1 MDLIIKMT
9 FSRIGKYLLVP
20 FAIFVS
26 FIPVFDPFSIFSDL
40 RNTSF
45 DIYQNISPRES
56 LSPESVIVLDIDE
69 NSLSDLGQWP
79 WPRSILAQLVDKTY
93 LSASLGFDIVF
104 AEFDRTGSREL
115 KKQYKENPSFLEIL
129 NNIPDNDSL
138 FANSIKN
145 HGTVVLGAIPSNTLA
160 NDFTMKFGL
169 IEQGDDPRKFLQ
181 NFSGIQSNLK
191 ILDESAMGIG
201 SMSIGNNDSIIRR
214 LPLFE
219 NINGSL
225 VPTLALETLRV
236 AIGASTFQ
244 IKSSNASGES
254 AFGEETGIN
263 HVKLGNL
270 IIPTNEDGS
279 LWIHYSEKP
288 IKTIPIREVLSSNY
302 SQDYFE
308 GKILIVGT
316 SAPGLF
322 DLRSTPLE
330 DNVPGVNI
338 IANLTDQILSGQFLK
353 RPDWIFGLEV
363 ITGLLLALLITF
375 FIRYLGPIGGL
386 SVFILGNGISIFGSY
401 YTFINYSYLVDPI
414 SPLVICLICYLVVT
428 FFNFLFTE
436 LERSKVRNAFSQYMS
451 PVMVEKLAK
460 SSESL
465 KLGGERKEMTFLF
478 SDIRGFTS
486 ISEKYKGDPEALTD
500 LINNLL
506 TVLSNE
512 ILDNQGTIDKY
523 MGDCIM
529 AFWNAPSEDP
539 EHRERSIE
547 AAFAMSTALEK
558 LNKDLDRKDE
568 DKLSVGIGINTG
580 ECIVGNMGSDKRF
593 DYTVLGDAVN
603 LASRLEGQSGHYG
616 MQIILGE
623 ESINGLAED
632 KYLIFEL
639 DLIAVKGKEEP
650 VRIYTTFNKDLDLKD
665 ELFSDDHKE
674 FLLNYRSQKWDKA
687 KEHIDKYRFSKPE
700 FTLYYTLFL
709 NRINELSEQ
718 TLPDDWSG
726 VFIAE
731 TK

>member
-1 MDLIIKMT
+1 MNLSK
-9 FSRIGKYLLVP
+9 IGKYLLIP
-20 FAIFVS
+20 FAVFVS
-26 FIPVFDPFSIFSDL
+26 FIPIFDPLNMFSSL
-40 RNTSF
+40 RNTAF
-45 DIYQNISPRES
+45 DLFQNISPRETMS
-56 LSPESVIVLDIDE
+56 SDTVIVLDIDE
-69 NSLSDLGQWP
+69 KSLSEIGQWP
-79 WPRSILAQLVDKTY
+79 WPRSILAELVDKTY

-104 AEFDRTGSREL
+104 AEFDRTGSNEL
-115 KKQYKENPSFLEIL
+115 KKQYKNNSSLLRILEQVP
-129 NNIPDNDSL
+129 NNDDI
-138 FANSIKN
+138 FADAIRN
-145 HGTVVLGAIPSNTLA
+145 HGTVVLGAIPSNSKN
-160 NDFTMKFGL
+160 NDFQMKFGL

-181 NFSGIQSNLK
+181 KYSGIQTNLK
-191 ILDESAMGIG
+191 NLDNSATGIG

-219 NINGSL
+219 NINGNL
-225 VPTLALETLRV
+225 VPSLSLEILRV

-254 AFGEETGIN
+254 ALGEETGIN

-279 LWIHYSEKP
+279 AWIHYSNKP
-288 IKTIPIREVLSSNY
+288 VKTIPIWEVLSPKY
-302 SQDYFE
+302 SQDDFE

-330 DNVPGVNI
+330 NNVPGVNI

-353 RPDWIFGLEV
+353 RPDWIFGMEV
-363 ITGLLLALLITF
+363 ITGLFLALLITF
-375 FIRYLGPIGGL
+375 FIQFLGPIGGL
-386 SVFILGNGISIFGSY
+386 FVFVLGNGISSFGSFY
-401 YTFINYSYLVDPI
+401 IFNSYSYLVDPI

-451 PVMVEKLAK
+451 PVMVEKLAQ

-512 ILDNQGTIDKY
+512 ILNNQGTIDKY

-529 AFWNAPSEDP
+529 AFWNAPLDIE
-539 EHRERSIE
+539 EQERKATE
-547 AAFAMSTALEK
+547 AALEMRVALGE
-558 LNKDLDRKDE
+558 LNEIFKQE
-568 DKLSVGIGINTG
+568 GIPEVRTG
-580 ECIVGNMGSDKRF
+580 SGLNSGLCVVGNMGSNNRF
-593 DYTVLGDAVN
+593 DYSVLGDAVN
-603 LASRLEGQSGHYG
+603 LAARLESACKEY
-616 MQIILGE
+616 
-623 ESINGLAED
+623 D
-632 KYLIFEL
+632 T
-639 DLIAVKGKEEP
+639 DLIISEYTMVDGYDYKFLDEVTVKGKSEP
-650 VRIYTTFNKDLDLKD
+650 VKIYT
-665 ELFSDDHKE
+665 
-674 FLLNYRSQKWDKA
+674 
-687 KEHIDKYRFSKPE
+687 I
-700 FTLYYTLFL
+700 
-709 NRINELSEQ
+709 
-718 TLPDDWSG
+718 
-726 VFIAE
+726 

>member
-1 MDLIIKMT
+1 MNI
-9 FSRIGKYLLVP
+9 SRIGKYLLIP
-20 FAIFVS
+20 FSLFVS
-26 FIPVFDPFSIFSDL
+26 FIPVFDPLNTFSSL
-40 RNTSF
+40 RNTAF
-45 DIYQNISPRES
+45 DLFQIISPRES
-56 LSPESVIVLDIDE
+56 ISSDNVIVLDIDE
-69 NSLSDLGQWP
+69 NSLKEIGQWP
-79 WPRSILAQLVDKTY
+79 WPRTVLGKLVDKTY

-104 AEFDRTGSREL
+104 AEFDRTGSKEL
-115 KKQYKENPSFLEIL
+115 RKQYKDNLSLSNIL
-129 NNIPDNDSL
+129 NEVPDNDDI
-138 FANSIKN
+138 FANSIRN
-145 HGTVVLGAIPSNTLA
+145 HGTVVLGAIPSNSLKNSFKT
-160 NDFTMKFGL
+160 KFGL

-181 NFSGIQSNLK
+181 KYSGIQTNLDN
-191 ILDESAMGIG
+191 LDKSAQGIG

-225 VPTLALETLRV
+225 VPSLGLEILRV
-236 AIGASTFQ
+236 AIGASTYQ
-244 IKSSNASGES
+244 IKSSNASGET

-279 LWIHYSEKP
+279 AWVYYSKKS
-288 IKTIPIREVLSSNY
+288 IKTIPIWEVLSTNY
-302 SQDYFE
+302 SADFFE

-330 DNVPGVNI
+330 NNVPGVNI
-338 IANLTDQILSGQFLK
+338 IANFTDQILSGQFLK
-353 RPDWIFGLEV
+353 RPDWIFGLEL
-363 ITGLLLALLITF
+363 ITGIILALLITL
-375 FIRYLGPIGGL
+375 FIQSLGPIGGL
-386 SVFILGNGISIFGSY
+386 SVFIFGNFISTIGSY
-401 YTFINYSYLVDPI
+401 YIFNNYSYLVDPI

-460 SSESL
+460 SSDSL

-486 ISEKYKGDPEALTD
+486 ISEKYKDDPEALTD

-512 ILDNQGTIDKY
+512 ILNYQGTIDKY

-539 EHRERSIE
+539 EHREKSID
-547 AAFAMSTALEK
+547 AAFAMSKALEQ
-558 LNKDLDRKDE
+558 LNKELNRYDK

-603 LASRLEGQSGHYG
+603 LASRLEGQSGNYG

-623 ESINGLAED
+623 GSIAGLSRD
-632 KYLIFEL
+632 KYSVCEL
-639 DLIAVKGKEEP
+639 DLIAVKGKSEP
-650 VRIYTTFNKDLDLKD
+650 VTIYTVFNREDSDKSD
-665 ELFSDDHKE
+665 EG
-674 FLLNYRSQKWDKA
+674 FLIEHQNFLENYRSQNWLKA
-687 KEHIDKYRFSKPE
+687 KEHIDKYRFSKTE
-700 FTLYYTLFL
+700 FTLYYSLFL
-709 NRINELSEQ
+709 ERIDELSKQ
-718 TLPDDWSG
+718 TLPNDWSG
-726 VFIAE
+726 VFIAK

>member
-1 MDLIIKMT
+1 MNL
-9 FSRIGKYLLVP
+9 SRIGKYLLIP
-20 FAIFVS
+20 FSLFVS
-26 FIPVFDPFSIFSDL
+26 IIPIFDPLNTFSNL
-40 RNTSF
+40 RNTAF
-45 DIYQNISPRES
+45 DLFQNISPRES
-56 LSPESVIVLDIDE
+56 ISSDNVIVLDIDE
-69 NSLSDLGQWP
+69 KSLQKIGQWP
-79 WPRSILAQLVDKTY
+79 WPRNALGKLVDKTY
-93 LSASLGFDIVF
+93 QSASLGFDIVF
-104 AEFDRTGSREL
+104 AESDRTGSKEL
-115 KKQYKENPSFLEIL
+115 KKQYKDNLSLQNIL
-129 NNIPDNDSL
+129 NEVPDNDDI

-145 HGTVVLGAIPSNTLA
+145 HGTVVLGSIPSNSL
-160 NDFTMKFGL
+160 NKSFVGKFGL
-169 IEQGDDPRKFLQ
+169 IEQGDNPRKFLQ
-181 NFSGIQSNLK
+181 KYSGIQTNLEK
-191 ILDESAMGIG
+191 LDTSAQGIG

-225 VPTLALETLRV
+225 VPSLGLEILRV
-236 AIGASTFQ
+236 AIGASTYQ
-244 IKSSNASGES
+244 IKSSNASGET

-279 LWIHYSEKP
+279 VWIHYSKIP
-288 IKTIPIREVLSSNY
+288 IKTIPIWEVLSSNY
-302 SQDYFE
+302 SADFFE

-330 DNVPGVNI
+330 NNVPGVNI

-353 RPDWIFGLEV
+353 RPDWIFGLEL
-363 ITGLLLALLITF
+363 ITGIILALLITF
-375 FIRYLGPIGGL
+375 FIQSLGPIGGL
-386 SVFILGNGISIFGSY
+386 SVFILGNCISIIGSY
-401 YTFINYSYLVDPI
+401 YIFNNYSYLIDPI

-486 ISEKYKGDPEALTD
+486 ISEIYKDDPEALTD

-506 TVLSNE
+506 TILSNE
-512 ILDNQGTIDKY
+512 ILNYQGTIDKY

-539 EHRERSIE
+539 FHREKSID
-547 AAFAMSTALEK
+547 AAFAMTKALEK
-558 LNKDLDRKDE
+558 LNIDLNRSNE

-603 LASRLEGQSGHYG
+603 LASRLEGQSGNYG

-623 ESINGLAED
+623 GSIKGLSEE
-632 KYLIFEL
+632 KYMLYEL
-639 DLIAVKGKEEP
+639 DSIAVKGKSEP
-650 VRIYTTFNKDLDLKD
+650 VTIYTVFNKKEINTKNDFLG
-665 ELFSDDHKE
+665 DHQN
-674 FLLNYRSQKWDKA
+674 FLLNYRSQNWNKA

-709 NRINELSEQ
+709 ERIDELSKQ
-718 TLPDDWSG
+718 NLPEDWSG